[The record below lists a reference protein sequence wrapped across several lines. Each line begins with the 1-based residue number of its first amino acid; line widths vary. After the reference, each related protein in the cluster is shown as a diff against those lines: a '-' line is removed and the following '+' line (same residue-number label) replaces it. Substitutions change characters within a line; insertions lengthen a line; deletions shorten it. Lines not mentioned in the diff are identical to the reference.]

1 MVVLFGSSCS
11 TKTIAYLQDID
22 SGTVQKMQSTSNIA
36 LQPNDKLS
44 IVVNSK
50 DPELADLFNLPIVT
64 HRVGYTTTSSLN
76 TSQQV
81 MTYTVDSDGNIDFP
95 VVGKLHI
102 AGMNREQVA
111 AYVKDQLVS
120 KDYVKDA
127 VVTVEYANLGY
138 SVLGEVSKPGRFNID
153 KDRITILDAISAAGD
168 LTIYG
173 KRENILVQ
181 REENGERKFY
191 RVNLNSGENLYSSPV
206 YYLQQNDIIYV
217 EPNTMRARQSNVNG
231 NNVLSASFWVSLA
244 SLATTITALIV
255 K

>member
-1 MVVLFGSSCS
+1 
-11 TKTIAYLQDID
+11 
-22 SGTVQKMQSTSNIA
+22 
-36 LQPNDKLS
+36 
-44 IVVNSK
+44 
-50 DPELADLFNLPIVT
+50 
-64 HRVGYTTTSSLN
+64 
-76 TSQQV
+76 

-244 SLATTITALIV
+244 SLATTITALII